1 MQLYVMR
8 HGETSWNTERK
19 IQGRTD
25 VELTE
30 NGIKM
35 AEASAEGMKDIK
47 FDYIYSSPLTR
58 AYTTAEIICK
68 NRDIPIFTDDRLMEV
83 CFGEWEGKDIRERQ
97 DMLEAFFDDP
107 VNYVATGGA
116 ETYEEILE
124 RAKGFIEDI
133 AYPLAKKE
141 PQCKVLVL
149 GHAAINRALY
159 AILMNTELKDFWAP
173 PHRKNCDVDIFEIGE
188 TGEVSVIEEAK
199 NYM

>member
-30 NGIKM
+30 NGKEM
-35 AEASAEGMKDIK
+35 ARLSAEGMKDIK

-83 CFGEWEGKDIRERQ
+83 CFGEWEGKDITTRK

-107 VNYVATGGA
+107 VNYAATGGA
-116 ETYEEILE
+116 ESYDDILK
-124 RAKGFIEDI
+124 RARDFLEDVI
-133 AYPLAKKE
+133 YP
-141 PQCKVLVL
+141 
-149 GHAAINRALY
+149 
-159 AILMNTELKDFWAP
+159 
-173 PHRKNCDVDIFEIGE
+173 
-188 TGEVSVIEEAK
+188 
-199 NYM
+199 

>member
-30 NGIKM
+30 NGKEM
-35 AEASAEGMKDIK
+35 ARLSAEGMKDIK

-83 CFGEWEGKDIRERQ
+83 CFGEWEGKDITTRK

-107 VNYVATGGA
+107 VNYAATGGA
-116 ETYEEILE
+116 ESYDDILK
-124 RAKGFIEDI
+124 RARDFLEDVI
-133 AYPLAKKE
+133 YPLAERK
-141 PQCKVLVL
+141 PDCKLLIL

-159 AILMNTELKDFWAP
+159 ALLMKTELKDFWAP